1 MLIIHN
7 CIYSFLQIIFVF
19 LFFFSKNVITQAE
32 APPFNLSS
40 EIVVNLQP
48 TILDT
53 ISKTKEISGEC
64 SKSLMNLYGSS
75 DLLYIKKLY
84 TDSSHNK
91 KDLGSF
97 QHCMNSIYY
106 SKGVSTE
113 SIMDNLKFVLFH
125 IPKTTYCDDGP
136 FLLGGCIAKG
146 CTDEEYIAM
155 LKQFGTTIKFADEN
169 CFSAIEA
176 YDTDKSFVLTNQFFI
191 GIIPLVLFLIITLFD
206 FFPKIPRFMFR
217 CCFKKKKKN
226 YTTLLNDTSINKKS
240 EGEST
245 LLDSTYQDTKLSLS
259 FLKSA
264 KYYDI
269 NSLARLKRCFKLKSN
284 FAEIMSS
291 DISLHESKTNNESGI
306 SFTKGLRG
314 IFLILYIIGMTFQS
328 LYQSPMRDLTDQ
340 NFSETSLSFLYFVS
354 KYSSNMLLGISGFAF
369 CYKLLCYLDSEV
381 EKIELKEEDFIN
393 NDNSPSQESNDIM
406 AASKSKHK

>member
-1 MLIIHN
+1 MLIN
-7 CIYSFLQIIFVF
+7 GKCIYSFLHIIFVF
-19 LFFFSKNVITQAE
+19 LFFFWKNVVIQAQ

-53 ISKTKEISGEC
+53 ISKTREISSEC
-64 SKSLMNLYGSS
+64 NETLMNLYGSS

-84 TDSSHNK
+84 TDSSHNI

-97 QHCMNSIYY
+97 QHCKNSIYY

-113 SIMDNLKFVLFH
+113 QIKDNLKFILFH
-125 IPKTTYCDDGP
+125 IPKTTYCDKGP

-169 CFSAIEA
+169 CFTTVEA
-176 YDTDKSFVLTNQFFI
+176 YDTDKSFVLSNQFFI
-191 GIIPLVLFLIITLFD
+191 GVIPLILFFIITLFD
-206 FFPKIPRFMFR
+206 FFPKIPRFIFR

-226 YTTLLNDTSINKKS
+226 YITSLNDTSINKKS

-245 LLDSTYQDTKLSLS
+245 LLDSTYQDTKMSLS

-284 FAEIMSS
+284 FAEIMSI

-306 SFTKGLRG
+306 SFTKGFRG
-314 IFLILYIIGMTFQS
+314 IFLILYIIGVTFQS

-340 NFSETSLSFLYFVS
+340 NFSETSLSFLYFIS
-354 KYSSNMLLGISGFAF
+354 KYSSNMLIGISGFTF

-393 NDNSPSQESNDIM
+393 NDYNNTKKTIDKM
-406 AASKSKHK
+406 TASKSKHK